1 MEKDEFEQ
9 VGAMATQPYSSET
22 NGEQL
27 VLEFFTSSEEIHAG
41 IYCPQNLRVSDVLNR
56 VDDTSSW
63 RNAFIEMVESGIEA
77 YITRDTI
84 EFVAA
89 EEADAGRGM
98 GKNNDIKGY
107 PFVEKTPVP
116 VNIQTASYRII
127 GKAYHM
133 KNKNLKATLSE
144 NSIFLPVTDAII
156 MRGSRLIGRRPFIAV
171 NKKQIQ
177 SIKKDLIT

>member
-1 MEKDEFEQ
+1 LEREYFEQ
-9 VGAMATQPYSSET
+9 VGAVLAQPYSPESP
-22 NGEQL
+22 GEQL
-27 VLEFFTSSEEIHAG
+27 VLEFFTGSEEIHAG
-41 IYCPQNLRVSDVLNR
+41 IFCPQNLRVSDVLNR
-56 VDDTSSW
+56 VDDAGSW

-89 EEADAGRGM
+89 EDPDAGRGVGRNSEM
-98 GKNNDIKGY
+98 RGY
-107 PFVEKTPVP
+107 PFVEKTPIP
-116 VNIQTASYRII
+116 VNVQTASYRII

-144 NSIFLPVTDAII
+144 NSIFLPLTDALI
-156 MRGSRLIGRRPFIAV
+156 MRGSRLIGRRPFVAI
-171 NKKQIQ
+171 NKKQIL